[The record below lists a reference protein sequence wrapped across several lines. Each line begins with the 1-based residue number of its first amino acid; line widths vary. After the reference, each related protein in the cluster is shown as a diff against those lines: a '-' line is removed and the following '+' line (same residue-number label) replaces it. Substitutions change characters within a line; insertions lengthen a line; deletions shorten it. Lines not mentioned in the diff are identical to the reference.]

1 VSRGHHISA
10 LSRVLRL
17 VRWCSEL
24 TTVSNNDLLLGL
36 SGLRS
41 DSSHSLDDLNT
52 RGNLTEDGVL
62 AIEVREGV
70 KSDEELGA
78 VGVLAGISHR
88 EETTT
93 DVLVDEVLILEFGAI
108 DRLSACAVHIGE
120 VTTLSHEAW
129 DHSVEGA
136 ILVMEGLAR
145 LADALLTGAEGSEV
159 LRGLGGVGC
168 KVKSDAASR
177 GATDRDVEE
186 NGGIGRVVWLC
197 HSFFFYLS
205 LLLRRG
211 VY

>member
-1 VSRGHHISA
+1 MQGID
-10 LSRVLRL
+10 
-17 VRWCSEL
+17 
-24 TTVSNNDLLLGL
+24 DLLALG
-36 SGLRS
+36 
-41 DSSHSLDDLNT
+41 D
-52 RGNLTEDGVL
+52 LTEDDVL
-62 AIEVREGV
+62 VVEPRARDEG
-70 KSDEELGA
+70 DEELRA
-78 VGVLAGISHR
+78 VGVGASVGHG
-88 EETTT
+88 EEVG
-93 DVLVDEVLILEFGAI
+93 DGVLSLEVLIRE
-108 DRLSACAVHIGE
+108 LSAVDGFSTSAVLGGE